1 MTTQKS
7 VVIKKLFH
15 RDNHCLGI
23 FFGWDPEIIT
33 EVKKIP
39 EVKFSNT
46 NKCWYVPDDR
56 QALSKIMERLSGKVS
71 VDVSALK
78 TSEVIL
84 SPSQPKPEPVELLTQ
99 DQLQALRM
107 IEQKLKLR
115 GYSENTQR
123 TYTSLFKNFLLF
135 FKDTHPVDL
144 TETEIRNYLLY
155 LVEQR
160 KLSKSAQNQ
169 NINAIKFFYEKVL
182 MQERKVYYLERPMK
196 EKRLP
201 EVLSQEDVMNIF
213 EALDNLKHKTMLM
226 LIYSAGLRRSEMLN
240 LRIGDV
246 DFNRH
251 IVFIA

>member
-1 MTTQKS
+1 MRTQKS

-23 FFGWDPEIIT
+23 YFDKDFEIIT

-39 EVKFSNT
+39 GVKYSNT
-46 NKCWYVPDDR
+46 NKCWYIPDQK
-56 QALSKIMERLSGKVS
+56 QALSKIIELLKGKVW
-71 VDVSALK
+71 VDDSSLKSNEVVISAPPLK
-78 TSEVIL
+78 I
-84 SPSQPKPEPVELLTQ
+84 EPIELLTQ

-144 TETEIRNYLLY
+144 TETEIHNYLLY

-196 EKRLP
+196 EKT
-201 EVLSQEDVMNIF
+201 I
-213 EALDNLKHKTMLM
+213 A
-226 LIYSAGLRRSEMLN
+226 RSFKSG
-240 LRIGDV
+240 RGDEY
-246 DFNRH
+246 F
-251 IVFIA
+251 